1 MVDLTRWW
9 PCEVLTRYP
18 RVACSPPAVL
28 VDRGPTVAVSAVF
41 HIRDSNLLRPADTSQ
56 ANVINKSL
64 FKLVH
69 NFF

>member
-1 MVDLTRWW
+1 MKL
-9 PCEVLTRYP
+9 VLMRYP

-28 VDRGPTVAVSAVF
+28 VDRGSDRSAVSAVF
-41 HIRDSNLLRPADTSQ
+41 HTRDSNLLRPADTSQ

-64 FKLVH
+64 FKLTP